1 MTTRNLIL
9 FTALLASSAVAG
21 YMFYAARPN
30 GAVYQGD
37 ASARQQV
44 VGSMR
49 PVFSLP
55 DITGNDRSITEWD
68 GKALVVNFWATWC
81 PPCLREIP
89 MLIDASDELAT
100 RDIQIIG
107 IAMDDPDAVREF
119 AAQNNFNYP
128 ILVGEQEA
136 IAAAEAFGADVI
148 GLPLTVFTDHAGRVI
163 EIHPGELN
171 RDELDA
177 AIATLQ
183 Q

>member
-9 FTALLASSAVAG
+9 FAALFASSAMAG
-21 YMFYAARPN
+21 YMFYAARHN
-30 GAVYQGD
+30 QTGYEHD
-37 ASARQQV
+37 ASTVQHALGR
-44 VGSMR
+44 MR

-55 DITGNDRSITEWD
+55 DIVGNNRSITEWD

-89 MLIDASDELAT
+89 MLVAARDELAAH
-100 RDIQIIG
+100 DIQIIG
-107 IAMDDPDAVREF
+107 IAMDDPGAVREF
-119 AAQNNFNYP
+119 ATQSSFNYP
-128 ILVGEQEA
+128 VLVGELEA

-148 GLPLTVFTDHAGRVI
+148 GLPLTVFTNHAGRVI

-177 AIATLQ
+177 AIAILK
-183 Q
+183 